1 MGNETITNILMLLN
15 KDFESDPRVTKEAE
29 SLGDAGYYVHVL
41 DHKRCPCSS
50 KVRWLGNTLRFWWWC
65 LRRSRSRS
73 FDAVHAH
80 DLDTLP
86 VGCLISKLRNV
97 PLIYDAHESY
107 VDMIR
112 DRIPESLKFFLRF
125 VEHRLVR
132 GCAKVIIAVEGL
144 SYLVSEH
151 PKVCALVMNCPQ
163 EIPLPAHK
171 ANHPLRL
178 GYIGSLEP
186 GRGIMEG
193 IEAVNKTSTWG
204 MVIAGSGSLE
214 NEVLKHQNHK
224 VKYLGKVSQKTA
236 LQLTALCDLHL
247 ATVSSQNANL
257 SLGYPTRMFEAMMC
271 GKPIVVSYFTEASKI
286 VEKNDCGFVSSPE
299 SLPVSYLLEYLAKYP
314 DELTRTGENGRK
326 AWENQYNWAEQE
338 KTLLSVYDSLGRD

>member
-1 MGNETITNILMLLN
+1 MGNENTNILMVLN

-29 SLGDAGYYVHVL
+29 SLGDAGHYVHVL
-41 DHKRCPCSS
+41 DHKRSSCSS
-50 KVRWLGNTLRFWWWC
+50 RVKWFGSTLRFWLWC
-65 LRRSRSRS
+65 LRRSKSRS
-73 FDAVHAH
+73 FDVVHAH

-86 VGCLISKLRNV
+86 TACLISKLRNV
-97 PLIYDAHESY
+97 PLVYDAHESY

-112 DRIPESLKFFLRF
+112 NRIPESLEAILRF
-125 VEHRLVR
+125 TEHWLVR
-132 GCAKVIIAVEGL
+132 RCAKTIIAVEGL

-151 PKVCALVMNCPQ
+151 PKQCAVVMNCPRG
-163 EIPLPAHK
+163 LSVPAHK
-171 ANHPLRL
+171 SNHPLRL

-193 IEAVNKTSTWG
+193 IEAVNRTESWG
-204 MVIAGSGSLE
+204 MVVAGSGSLE
-214 NEVLKHQNHK
+214 SEVLKRQNHK

-247 ATVSSQNANL
+247 ATVSSRNANL

-271 GKPIVVSYFTEASKI
+271 GKPMVVSYFTEASKI
-286 VEKNDCGFVSSPE
+286 VEQNDCGFVSSPE

-314 DELTRTGENGRK
+314 EELMRAGENGRK
-326 AWENQYNWAEQE
+326 AWESQYNWGSQE
-338 KTLLSVYDSLGRD
+338 KILLSTYDSLRRD

>member
-1 MGNETITNILMLLN
+1 MGNEHTNILMLTN

-29 SLGDAGYYVHVL
+29 SLGDAGHYVHVL
-41 DHKRCPCSS
+41 DHKRSSCSS
-50 KVRWLGNTLRFWWWC
+50 KVKWLSNTLRFWCWC
-65 LRRSRSRS
+65 LVRSRSRN
-73 FDAVHAH
+73 FDVVHAH

-86 VGCLISKLRNV
+86 IGCLISKLRNV
-97 PLIYDAHESY
+97 PLVYDAHESY

-112 DRIPESLKFFLRF
+112 DRIPESLEAFLRF
-125 VEHRLVR
+125 AEHRLVR
-132 GCAKVIIAVEGL
+132 RCAKTIIAVEGL
-144 SYLVSEH
+144 SHLVSEH
-151 PKVCALVMNCPQ
+151 PKDCTVVMNCPK
-163 EIPLPAHK
+163 EIPLPTHK
-171 ANHPLRL
+171 SNHPLRL

-186 GRGIMEG
+186 GRGIIEG
-193 IEAVNKTSTWG
+193 IEAVNRTESWG

-214 NEVLKHQNHK
+214 SEVLKHENHK

-236 LQLTALCDLHL
+236 LQITALCDLHL

-271 GKPIVVSYFTEASKI
+271 GKPMVVSYFTEASKV

-314 DELTRTGENGRK
+314 EELTRTGENGRK